1 MALCFVAN
9 KELTVA
15 FSDVARRLR
24 DRGEQIVWLS
34 PSRRWTE
41 WLLRAGWPA
50 KDVLSMPDFAA
61 EWRALSADDA
71 ARRLVDVEDEAPQTI
86 SNVIQMC
93 RYLSRKGPS
102 FAYPYLAVVRAHVEP
117 FLRERKV
124 EAAFGEGTWG
134 FELMTWLICQRLGI
148 PMTMPVHT
156 RLPSDRFYFADS
168 VSSDLIPFREVSD
181 ADCEWAEHF
190 LTSWLNRPVSYMVSQ
205 QGYQSLQMR
214 WVKEFAIAAFRPDLN
229 RDDATLWP
237 LWTRIWDRLRRIVNA
252 KLLALFSPFERT
264 LPKERYAL
272 YPLHHQPEASI
283 DVFGSL
289 NNNQVA
295 LIESLSRQLPATHK
309 LWIKEHR
316 GGISDR
322 SILWFRRIKQLP
334 NVRLID
340 PFANIFPLM
349 RNADLLVTVSGTAGY
364 EAALMGVPTLGLS
377 PVFFASLMI
386 NRPTARSHPLEWR
399 LRELLS
405 RPPTE
410 ADRKEN
416 RRRSIEFLAY
426 LHANSA
432 LGNPGDNMGDRPSR
446 PDYML
451 SEADGIIAFVES
463 LRRKGRP
470 AG

>member
-9 KELTVA
+9 KELSIP

-61 EWRALSADDA
+61 EWHALSADEA

-102 FAYPYLAVVRAHVEP
+102 FAYPYLAVVRGRVEA

-124 EAAFGEGTWG
+124 DAVFGEGTWG
-134 FELMTWLICQRLGI
+134 FELMTWLVCQRLGI
-148 PMTMPVHT
+148 PMTMPAHA

-181 ADCEWAEHF
+181 GDREWAEQF
-190 LTSWLNRPVSYMVSQ
+190 LTTWLNRPAQPDYMSYQ
-205 QGYQSLQMR
+205 HGYQSLRLR
-214 WVKEFAIAAFRPDLN
+214 WVKEFMIAVFRPDLD

-237 LWTRIWDRLRRIVNA
+237 LRARIWDRTRRIVNA
-252 KLLALFSPFERT
+252 KALALFSPFERS
-264 LPKERYAL
+264 LPKERYVL
-272 YPLHHQPEASI
+272 YPLHHQPEASV

-295 LIESLSRQLPATHK
+295 LIESLSRQLPVTHK
-309 LWIKEHR
+309 LWVKEHR

-322 SILWFRRIKQLP
+322 SLAWFRRIKRLP

-340 PFANIFPLM
+340 PFANIFPLI
-349 RNADLLVTVSGTAGY
+349 RNADLLVTISGTAGY
-364 EAALMGVPTLGLS
+364 EAGLMGVPTLGLA
-377 PVFFASLMI
+377 PVYFASLMV

-405 RPPTE
+405 RTPTE
-410 ADRKEN
+410 ADHAAN
-416 RRRSIEFLAY
+416 RRRSIEFLAR
-426 LHANSA
+426 LHANSTP
-432 LGNPGDNMGDRPSR
+432 GNPGDLTSR
-446 PDYML
+446 PDYMV
-451 SEADGIIAFVES
+451 SEAEGISAFVES
-463 LRRKGRP
+463 LRLKRRL
-470 AG
+470 AA